1 MIIKKKRNFVF
12 SAMAEGGSSLPGH
25 PLACDVTST
34 LLCLSSLVAAVILHH
49 SSPFLHLKYG
59 LKSTMWLMWAGE
71 TPSPEPCHLF
81 SPVSLENKH
90 LFGIIFLLK
99 VKAVILESSVAGMV
113 WAGTMYESGENNRKE
128 LVVFVSSVFLK
139 CFMLPM
145 LSEVIIKSKLS
156 PLTLA
161 VQVHKGTSADGVM
174 PAQLLYVVF

>member
-1 MIIKKKRNFVF
+1 
-12 SAMAEGGSSLPGH
+12 
-25 PLACDVTST
+25 
-34 LLCLSSLVAAVILHH
+34 
-49 SSPFLHLKYG
+49 
-59 LKSTMWLMWAGE
+59 
-71 TPSPEPCHLF
+71 
-81 SPVSLENKH
+81 
-90 LFGIIFLLK
+90 
-99 VKAVILESSVAGMV
+99 
-113 WAGTMYESGENNRKE
+113 MYESGENNREE